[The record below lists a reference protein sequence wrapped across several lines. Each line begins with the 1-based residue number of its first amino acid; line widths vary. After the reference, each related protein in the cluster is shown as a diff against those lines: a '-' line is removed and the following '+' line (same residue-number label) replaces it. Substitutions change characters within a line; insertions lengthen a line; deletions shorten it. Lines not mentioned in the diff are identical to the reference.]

1 MLTLVERDGGG
12 EALEAGDRDADFEL
26 VGGAEGE
33 ASAVLDLRGLS
44 DALGEPETDINDVAL
59 SELVLEGVVRGLH
72 ELAEEGEAKGD
83 EVVLEEA
90 DTEAQA
96 LPDGVK

>member
-44 DALGEPETDINDVAL
+44 DALGELEMDAPGL
-59 SELVLEGVVRGLH
+59 SVR
-72 ELAEEGEAKGD
+72 EED
-83 EVVLEEA
+83 L
-90 DTEAQA
+90 
-96 LPDGVK
+96 L